1 MCLKYLLTTKTR
13 YNIMESKSFLEL
25 QAFVKKQETEAKA
38 RAAKL
43 DQKKEKFLN
52 LTDIDKWELE
62 VAIDKQEIKKM
73 DKKQCF
79 AIMLPK
85 ESTEVK

>member
-25 QAFVKKQETEAKA
+25 QAFVKKQEVEAKA
-38 RAAKL
+38 RASKL
-43 DQKKEKFLN
+43 EQRKEKLLN

-62 VAIDKQEIKKM
+62 VAVDK
-73 DKKQCF
+73 
-79 AIMLPK
+79 
-85 ESTEVK
+85 